1 MIARIWRGH
10 TRAEDAESYTKFL
23 ERTGLTDYRAT
34 PGNLGAGILRRLTPR
49 AEDARRA
56 PSPQGTAEFLV
67 LSFWE
72 DFDAIRRFAGPDVE
86 KAHYYPEDDH
96 YLLGKEPHVTHYELT
111 SRVGPLWDDVEEKR
125 PAVRFAG
132 GESEG

>member
-10 TRAEDAESYTKFL
+10 TRAEDAESYTKFV
-23 ERTGLTDYRAT
+23 EKTGLTDYRAT
-34 PGNLGAGILRRLTPR
+34 PGNRGAAILRRIT
-49 AEDARRA
+49 
-56 PSPQGTAEFLV
+56 GTTAEFLV

-72 DFDAIRRFAGPDVE
+72 DLDAVRKFAGPDVQ

-111 SRVGPLWDDVEEKR
+111 SRVGPLWDGMEGKGETLER
-125 PAVRFAG
+125 LPAVRFAA
-132 GESEG
+132 GEDGE